1 MLVGM
6 KSEIHPKYFPSSQIK
21 CACGNVLTVGST
33 KEKMEVEFCSAC
45 HPFFT
50 GKAKVLDAAGR
61 VERFRARASLARL
74 DSAKR
79 AESRRAA
86 KKIVKRK

>member
-33 KEKMEVEFCSAC
+33 KEKMEVEVCSAC

-61 VERFRARASLARL
+61 VERFRARA
-74 DSAKR
+74 
-79 AESRRAA
+79 A
-86 KKIVKRK
+86 KKRSAQGRSASGGK

>member
-1 MLVGM
+1 MDGLLLGKKWLRMVGM

-21 CACGNVLTVGST
+21 CACGNILTVGST
-33 KEKMEVEFCSAC
+33 KEKMEVEVCSAC

-61 VERFRARASLARL
+61 VERFRARA
-74 DSAKR
+74 
-79 AESRRAA
+79 A

>member
-33 KEKMEVEFCSAC
+33 KEKMEVEVCSAC

-50 GKAKVLDAAGR
+50 GERRMLDATGR
-61 VERFRARASLARL
+61 VERFK
-74 DSAKR
+74 KR
-79 AESRRAA
+79 YKLEG
-86 KKIVKRK
+86 